1 MDQILESLRRMLI
14 DHLAPVE
21 PLTANIPIGTTTVT
35 VPNTSRFRD
44 NDEIVIMAP
53 SGNVA
58 ELNNI
63 LHVGPPAP
71 TPNDPYPPDDGYTL
85 VLGLPVVRTWTVA
98 EGALIQKAINHM
110 PIKRIHIG
118 NLQII
123 PSFPTICI
131 EPTSEDNEWL
141 TTRGTSHDFKISIRT
156 YVLADNFEKTAKAL
170 PKITQAIRELLM
182 EHIHPIING
191 EDHPLLL
198 DAPFGTT
205 VIEVADTSNFR
216 ALDYVYI
223 RDARAYSNFD
233 SNQVRTVMD
242 AQHLELKVP
251 LSNDYAISRQ
261 AYLTRVLRYLYDTRP
276 QSINYGFVTKG
287 GSLLR
292 ASDISWF
299 GKEFLCRPGNVLT
312 GGTYMT

>member
-1 MDQILESLRRMLI
+1 MDQILESLRKMLM
-14 DHLAPVE
+14 DHMAAVE
-21 PLTANIPIGTTTVT
+21 PLTADIPIGTTIVT
-35 VPNTSRFRD
+35 LPNTCRFRD
-44 NDEIVIMAP
+44 NDEIVVMAP

-71 TPNDPYPPDDGYTL
+71 SPNAPYPPDDGFTL
-85 VLGLPVVRTWTVA
+85 VLGLPVVKTWTVA
-98 EGALIQKAINHM
+98 EGALVQKAINHM
-110 PIKRIHIG
+110 PVKRIHVG
-118 NLQII
+118 NLTVI

-131 EPTSEDNEWL
+131 EPASEDNEWMTL
-141 TTRGTSHDFKISIRT
+141 RGTSHDYKINIRT
-156 YVLADNFEKTAKAL
+156 YVLADNFEKTTKGL
-170 PKITQAIRELLM
+170 PKITEVIRELLM
-182 EHIHPIING
+182 EHIHPIIAG
-191 EDHPLLL
+191 EDYPLLL

-205 VIEVADTSNFR
+205 VIKVSDTSKFR

-223 RDARAYSNFD
+223 RDARAYTNYD
-233 SNQVRTVMD
+233 SNQVRTVLD
-242 AQHLELKVP
+242 AQHLELKAP
-251 LSNDYAISRQ
+251 LNNGYLISRQ

-292 ASDISWF
+292 ASEISWF
-299 GKEFLCRPGNVLT
+299 GKEFLCRPGNILT